1 MSVTYVYEPWVWSSS
16 GTTVREGDQELS
28 EISNHYDHRMPRH
41 HGSLNSVWE
50 PDDGVISS
58 SNVSALMETQGFSS
72 FDRLHEWS
80 VSHPEAFWRAVIDEL
95 GIRFA
100 VAPKRVLGSSGLTNP
115 DWLPGARMNIVASC
129 LDRDPTS
136 VAIISRGQDALDT
149 MTIGD
154 LSSLVAGFAAG
165 FRIEGF
171 STGDAVAIMMPMS
184 TEAVVAYLGI
194 IAAGGVVVSIADSFA
209 PEEIATRLEISNAIA
224 VVTQSDAVRM
234 GKEMRLYDRCLAAGA
249 PMCIVVGGGIM
260 RSGDRAWDDFVVE
273 GEALDVVSMPASA
286 HTNILFS
293 SGTTGEPKAIPWTQ
307 TTSIKAAM
315 DGRYHQDIHEGDVVA
330 WPTNLGWMMGP
341 WLIYASLLNGA
352 AMALYNDAPTTEGF
366 IRFVDEAG
374 VTMLGVVP
382 SIVSSWRASGVLNG
396 GDWTSI
402 RVLSSTG
409 EVSNEE
415 DYRWLMEIAGDVPV
429 IEYCGG
435 TELGGSYVTSTV
447 LHRAIP
453 GHFAT
458 PALGVD
464 LVLVGDDG
472 LPGDLGEVFLTTPS
486 IGFSTELINGDHD
499 SVYFAGVPKIGTA
512 LRRHGD
518 QMERVGNGYFRALG
532 RVDDTMNL
540 GGIKI
545 SSAELERAIEDIP
558 EVAEVAAVAV
568 PLARGGPDRLIVYAV
583 PARDAIDVDT
593 LQAEMQRLIR
603 SRLNP
608 LFKVHEVVLIDE
620 LARTAS
626 HKVMRRSLRAGYR
639 ARELSAGA

>member
-41 HGSLNSVWE
+41 HGSLSSVWE

-80 VSHPEAFWRAVIDEL
+80 VSQPEAFWRAVIDEL

-100 VAPKRVLGSSGLTNP
+100 VAPKRVLGSSDLTNP

-234 GKEMRLYDRCLAAGA
+234 GKEMGLYDRCLAAGA

-415 DYRWLMEIAGDVPV
+415 DCRWLMEIAGDVPV

-472 LPGDLGEVFLTTPS
+472 LPGALGEVFLTTPS

-568 PLARGGPDRLIVYAV
+568 PLAHGGPDRLIVYAV

-608 LFKVHEVVLIDE
+608 LFKIHEVVLIDE

>member
-41 HGSLNSVWE
+41 HGSLSSVWE

-80 VSHPEAFWRAVIDEL
+80 VSQPEAFWRAVIDEL

-100 VAPKRVLGSSGLTNP
+100 VAPKRVLGSSDLSNP

-234 GKEMRLYDRCLAAGA
+234 GKEMGLYDRCLAAGA

-568 PLARGGPDRLIVYAV
+568 PLAHGGPDRLIVYAV

-608 LFKVHEVVLIDE
+608 LFKIHEVVLIDE

>member
-41 HGSLNSVWE
+41 HGSLSSVWE

-80 VSHPEAFWRAVIDEL
+80 VSQPEAFWRVVIDEL

-100 VAPKRVLGSSGLTNP
+100 VAPKRVLGSSDLTNP

-273 GEALDVVSMPASA
+273 GEALDVVPMPASA

-472 LPGDLGEVFLTTPS
+472 LPGALGEVFLTTPS

-568 PLARGGPDRLIVYAV
+568 PLAHGGPDRLIVYAV
-583 PARDAIDVDT
+583 PARDAIDVDA
-593 LQAEMQRLIR
+593 LQAEMQQLIR

-608 LFKVHEVVLIDE
+608 LFKIHEVVLIDE

>member
-41 HGSLNSVWE
+41 HGSLSSAWE

-80 VSHPEAFWRAVIDEL
+80 VSQPEAFWRVVIDEL

-100 VAPKRVLGSSGLTNP
+100 VAPKRVLGSSDLTNP

-234 GKEMRLYDRCLAAGA
+234 GKEMGLYDRCLAAGA

-453 GHFAT
+453 GHFTT

-518 QMERVGNGYFRALG
+518 QMERVGNGYLRALG

-568 PLARGGPDRLIVYAV
+568 PLAHGGPDRLIVYAV
-583 PARDAIDVDT
+583 PARDAIDVDA
-593 LQAEMQRLIR
+593 LQAEMQQLIR

-608 LFKVHEVVLIDE
+608 LFKIHEVVLIDE